1 MAKISASEI
10 KSCVLNEVGYL
21 EKRSN
26 YMLDN
31 KTANAGYNNYTK
43 YTRDVDNSGLCD
55 AQFQGQAWCCGFV
68 MWPFL
73 HLYGKAE
80 AQRALHLP
88 TAHCKA
94 YNCGEL
100 YDYFKA
106 ANAIHSVPE
115 VGDVV
120 FFRSYNSNGTI
131 RYNYAHV
138 GIVVEVTST
147 SIVTVEGNTSG
158 ASGVIA
164 NGGGVCKKS
173 YARNYRCIVGYGRP
187 KYDISVTPVTPTP
200 NYNVTVNTR
209 MLSKGMKGNDV
220 HNVMVLLHDMG
231 YYTASVPKYDN
242 EFGPNMQAAV
252 KAFQKAKGLSA
263 DGIIGKDTWSKLLQ
277 A

>member
-73 HLYGKAE
+73 HLYGKAD

-88 TAHCKA
+88 TSHCKA

-147 SIVTVEGNTSG
+147 FN
-158 ASGVIA
+158 A
-164 NGGGVCKKS
+164 
-173 YARNYRCIVGYGRP
+173 
-187 KYDISVTPVTPTP
+187 
-200 NYNVTVNTR
+200 
-209 MLSKGMKGNDV
+209 L
-220 HNVMVLLHDMG
+220 
-231 YYTASVPKYDN
+231 
-242 EFGPNMQAAV
+242 
-252 KAFQKAKGLSA
+252 
-263 DGIIGKDTWSKLLQ
+263 
-277 A
+277 